1 MQWLWHKQRSERVPS
16 GICGGCR
23 KPIRAAEAIPLIDGA
38 YVHDGKGHECLIA
51 YGSRWRRQ
59 ATAELR
65 ALGLGPPPGF
75 EQGGR
80 S

>member
-1 MQWLWHKQRSERVPS
+1 
-16 GICGGCR
+16 
-23 KPIRAAEAIPLIDGA
+23 
-38 YVHDGKGHECLIA
+38 VHDGKGHECLIA

-65 ALGLGPPPGF
+65 ALGLEPPPMPAAYPPAPNI
-75 EQGGR
+75 